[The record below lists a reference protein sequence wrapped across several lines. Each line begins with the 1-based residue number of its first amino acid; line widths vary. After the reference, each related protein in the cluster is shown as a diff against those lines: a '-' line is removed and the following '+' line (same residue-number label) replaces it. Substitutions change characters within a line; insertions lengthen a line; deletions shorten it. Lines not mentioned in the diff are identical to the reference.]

1 LYLATFLVKIAA
13 VFRVEELMRRSL
25 VAGNWKMNG
34 SRATIESLLANVAA
48 GLSNQAVDIVVCP
61 SHVYIELAVNNCS
74 DTPINVGGQDCSHVV
89 SGAYTGEVSP
99 EMLSDLGCRWVILGH
114 SERRQYHAEVGSL
127 IAAKLGAA
135 IDSGLSPILC
145 VGETRE
151 QRESGEA
158 KAVVAEQLNAVLHD
172 RENVSDLVV
181 AYEPVWAIGTGLT
194 ASPEQAQDMHAYI
207 RECLRKVAAIDA
219 EKTRILYGGSVK
231 GDNAE
236 QLFSQ
241 PDIDGALVGGAA
253 LNAQDFIAIINA
265 AATQSLASITV

>member
-1 LYLATFLVKIAA
+1 
-13 VFRVEELMRRSL
+13 MRRSL

-34 SRATIESLLANVAA
+34 SRASIEPLLAGVTA
-48 GLSNQAVDIVVCP
+48 GLDGQAVDIVVCP
-61 SHVYIELAVNNCS
+61 SYVYIELAVIKCN
-74 DTPINVGGQDCSHVV
+74 DTPIEIGGQDCSHVM

-99 EMLSDLGCRWVILGH
+99 AMLSDLGCHWVILGH
-114 SERRQYHAEVGSL
+114 SERRQYHAEMGPM
-127 IAAKLGAA
+127 IAAKLAAA
-135 IDSGLSPILC
+135 IESGLSPILC

-158 KAVVAEQLNAVLHD
+158 NAVVADQLSAVLHD
-172 RENVSDLVV
+172 RENLSGLVI

-194 ASPEQAQDMHAYI
+194 ASPEQAQEMHAYI

-219 EKTRILYGGSVK
+219 EETRILYGGSVK
-231 GDNAE
+231 GENAQ

-253 LNAQDFIAIINA
+253 LDTQDFIAIINA
-265 AATQSLASITV
+265 AAT